1 MTTLRKKYS
10 VKSKVKIALEAIKG
24 EKTTAEITSTYG
36 IHATQVNTWK
46 KQALE
51 SIPEAFSAKRKKQEN
66 DQQELIGELY
76 KQIGQLKVENDFL
89 KKSL

>member
-1 MTTLRKKYS
+1 MTTLRKKHS
-10 VKSKVKIALEAIKG
+10 IKNKVKIALEAIKE

-51 SIPEAFSAKRKKQEN
+51 SIPEAFSVKRKKQEN